1 MSDREKFE
9 LIERYL
15 SGQLTAQEQETFR
28 ELWATDPDF
37 ADQVNYHELVDDFII
52 DAGLLD
58 LKEKLTN
65 YTKPRASSNKGL
77 VEKLVGSSRNLVLA
91 SLLMLSVG
99 LGLGIWLMPH
109 PFSSKQGL
117 ASKTPIEEKAQ
128 QNPQVENTTEPKK
141 STGPKASPN
150 SSANHKPD
158 PQEADNKRQGQ
169 PNQSAFA
176 GKNPQSNQP
185 EQKAKENPGANAVNL
200 QKVQLTHLQQ
210 SASIKP
216 VSFKIQPVGP
226 KEVRI
231 PENIKQ
237 RLANTE
243 CKNIKIRGEVEIV
256 PSCID
261 KANGKLKVLTNTLK
275 GGTPP
280 YAFKF
285 GKRAG
290 YQKKAIKANMSRGK
304 YTISVKD
311 GNGCT
316 DVLAKNARIP
326 EERCGKRSFTFVP
339 EEQTRWKYPF
349 KKESASGRIKIFH
362 EGTQVYTERINSG
375 IPIGW
380 NGRLNNGRRASMGL
394 YRVIFNPTKAE
405 PKIWLLTV
413 IR

>member
-128 QNPQVENTTEPKK
+128 QNPQV
-141 STGPKASPN
+141 
-150 SSANHKPD
+150 
-158 PQEADNKRQGQ
+158 ADNKRQGQ

-226 KEVRI
+226 KEVRM

-243 CKNIKIRGEVEIV
+243 CRNIKIRGEVEIV

-261 KANGKLKVLTNTLK
+261 KANGKLRVLTNTLK

-316 DVLAKNARIP
+316 DVLAKDARIP

-380 NGRLNNGRRASMGL
+380 NGRLNNGRRAAMGL